1 MAFLTKEGL
10 QRVVDGLRARML
22 HNGSLTVA
30 GSSFPRTALGA
41 AGTATLTKDIKMT
54 GYTPIG
60 IVGTDIR
67 SSQAFAYK
75 AVLSGGNALLGLR
88 NVSTTAFLDL
98 TPAVWVLY
106 TKD

>member
-10 QRVVDGLRARML
+10 ERVVDGLKARML
-22 HNGSLTVA
+22 LKGSLTVA
-30 GSSFPRTALGA
+30 GCSFTPTALA
-41 AGTATLTKDIKMT
+41 AGGTATLTKDIKMT

-88 NVSTTAFLDL
+88 NVSTPAFLDL
-98 TPAVWVLY
+98 PPAVWGLY